1 MSDIHLHPPIIELSY
16 KEEIEN
22 LINTK
27 NLENLINTKNSKIYV
42 PIWWLESICLLGLE
56 NNIDNEDIV
65 PFQ

>member
-27 NLENLINTKNSKIYV
+27 NSKIY
-42 PIWWLESICLLGLE
+42 
-56 NNIDNEDIV
+56 EDIV
-65 PFQ
+65 PFQSFGNTNIGINDNEGIVTC